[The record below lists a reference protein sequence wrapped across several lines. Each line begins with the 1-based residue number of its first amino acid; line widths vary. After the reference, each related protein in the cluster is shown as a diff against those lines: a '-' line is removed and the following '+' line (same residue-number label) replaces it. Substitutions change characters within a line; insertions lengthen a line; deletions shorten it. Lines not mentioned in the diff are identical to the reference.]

1 MRTNEKGTMG
11 GMIDT
16 EMWENRMNLEIHE
29 CGNASVE
36 RECGTQV
43 NRGGRENQNGGSQ
56 KKTGERESKQKIKC
70 TEEISVIREEI
81 LKSNERETSG
91 AHQND
96 VEGKKMP
103 GAQHVG
109 PLQE

>member
-43 NRGGRENQNGGSQ
+43 NRGGE
-56 KKTGERESKQKIKC
+56 KIKMAAHKKNG
-70 TEEISVIREEI
+70 REGI
-81 LKSNERETSG
+81 KRKN
-91 AHQND
+91 
-96 VEGKKMP
+96 
-103 GAQHVG
+103 
-109 PLQE
+109 

>member
-43 NRGGRENQNGGSQ
+43 NRGGEKIKMAAHKKKRERGNQ
-56 KKTGERESKQKIKC
+56 KKKLN
-70 TEEISVIREEI
+70 V
-81 LKSNERETSG
+81 LKKL
-91 AHQND
+91 A
-96 VEGKKMP
+96 
-103 GAQHVG
+103 
-109 PLQE
+109 